1 MTFPKPGFPRSRAF
15 QPPMQPALIVDA
27 HEDLAYNMLA
37 FGRDYTQPVA
47 ETRRLETD
55 SGSEAPAHIGQTLIG
70 WPEYQQGRVALVFST
85 LFAAPARRRAGDWD
99 RQAYADFNQA
109 HRVYRKQLDAYHE
122 LADRH
127 PDQFRLVTRQADLE
141 VVLSSW
147 ADTSLES
154 HPVGLVALME
164 GAEGVRAPT
173 ELDEWWEAGLRMIGL
188 AWAGTRFC
196 GGTHDPGPLTDEGR
210 NMLAAMA
217 DFGFTLDLSH
227 MDEMSARQSL
237 DLYEGPLIASHANA
251 AALLPGYDGNRLLSD
266 GVIRGLIDRNGIIG
280 VVPFCAF
287 LKNGW
292 KKADSRQ
299 GITLETLA
307 AHVDHI
313 CQMAGDARHVGLGS
327 DFDGGFGLEAVPVD
341 IDTIADLQKLAPI
354 LKAKGYNDQ
363 AVAAILGENWLRHL
377 RTVLPL

>member
-1 MTFPKPGFPRSRAF
+1 M
-15 QPPMQPALIVDA
+15 PAPLIVDA
-27 HEDLAYNMLA
+27 HEDLAYNMLT
-37 FGRDYTQPVA
+37 FGRDYTHPAA
-47 ETRRLETD
+47 ETRRIEAT
-55 SGSEAPAHIGQTLIG
+55 SGSEAPEHNGQTLIG
-70 WPEYQQGRVALVFST
+70 WPEYQVGRVAVVFST
-85 LFAAPARRRAGDWD
+85 LFAAPAHRKTGSWD
-99 RQAYADFNQA
+99 NQAYADYNQA
-109 HRVYRKQLDAYHE
+109 HRVYRAQLDTYRD

-127 PDQFRLVTRQADLE
+127 PDKFQLITRRAHLE
-141 VVLSSW
+141 TVLSSW
-147 ADTSLES
+147 ADPNLDG

-164 GAEGVRAPT
+164 GAEGVRKPS
-173 ELDEWWEAGLRMIGL
+173 ELHEWWEAGLRMIGL

-196 GGTHDPGPLTDEGR
+196 GGTRDPGPLTDEGR
-210 NMLAAMA
+210 LMLAAMA

-227 MDEMSARQSL
+227 MDELSARQSL
-237 DLYEGPLIASHANA
+237 DLYAGPLIASHANA

-266 GVIRGLIDRNGIIG
+266 KVIQGLIARDGIIG

-287 LKNGW
+287 LKTGW
-292 KKADSRQ
+292 KKADLRE

-327 DFDGGFGLEAVPVD
+327 DFDGGFGLNSVPAD

-354 LKAKGYNDQ
+354 LKGKGYNDE

-377 RTVLPL
+377 RTYLPI